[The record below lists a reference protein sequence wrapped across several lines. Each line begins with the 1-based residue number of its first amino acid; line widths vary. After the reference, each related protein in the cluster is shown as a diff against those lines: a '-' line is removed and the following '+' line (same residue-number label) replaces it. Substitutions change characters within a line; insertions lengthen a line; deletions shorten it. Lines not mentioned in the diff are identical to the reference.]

1 MKKVLIFE
9 GIAAT
14 GKTTLENSL
23 ISARPSE
30 EVGFVS
36 EAETLMPL
44 IDNKNCDVA
53 VAHLEKLLERIA
65 GSPQDAV
72 IIDRFHLTHAFRT
85 NSSIDRFSKIESLL
99 LNYDTKMV
107 LLVVDEKKLESRI
120 KDADSRRGD
129 AWGQGKK
136 GSIEERVAYYSRQ
149 QKKLVRLAASS
160 KLKVVTIDTTQ
171 QRWDDYTDQLLA
183 ELFT

>member
-53 VAHLEKLLERIA
+53 VAHLEKLLGQIA
-65 GSPQDAV
+65 RSPQAAM

-85 NSSIDRFSKIESLL
+85 NSPIDKFSKIESIL
-99 LNYDTKMV
+99 LNYNTSMV
-107 LLVVDEKKLESRI
+107 LLILDDKKLEARI
-120 KDADSRRGD
+120 NDADS
-129 AWGQGKK
+129 
-136 GSIEERVAYYSRQ
+136 
-149 QKKLVRLAASS
+149 
-160 KLKVVTIDTTQ
+160 
-171 QRWDDYTDQLLA
+171 
-183 ELFT
+183 